1 MISWPL
7 LLLLTHLSHYYWF
20 TPLCSVH
27 NNKVNEVS
35 EWRSEQANVS
45 ERTNAWTTR
54 TKRTDQSLLLVHL
67 FILRSPHP
75 PLRSHRHI
83 VPTHQVCSP
92 CSLPWFRGYLIIRNE
107 VNQWERWFN
116 LFPLLVHFPCC
127 RSHRSHSFTPPLLI
141 RRVNQHER
149 WNVTTRWT
157 QLIHWDRGDGNS
169 NTSQWNRPNPVNAW
183 SG

>member
-1 MISWPL
+1 MVPVKPL
-7 LLLLTHLSHYYWF
+7 LLLLTLICHIIIDSL
-20 TPLCSVH
+20 LCVPFIIIKWTKWVSE
-27 NNKVNEVS
+27 EVS
-35 EWRSEQANVS
+35 KRMWVS
-45 ERTNAWTTR
+45 ERTHERHERRER
-54 TKRTDQSLLLVHL
+54 TSHFSWFICSSYVPRTHRSAPTATL
-67 FILRSPHP
+67 F
-75 PLRSHRHI
+75 
-83 VPTHQVCSP
+83 PTHQVCSP

-169 NTSQWNRPNPVNAW
+169 NTSQWMTEPC
-183 SG
+183 